1 MSRRKRKNSHKL
13 SRKRW
18 MKWRVLSMGLYGK
31 RQDHP
36 AWKSYRSYL
45 AYNNRYFKE
54 DALPGDRSPYYWLSD
69 EAKKDKAIKDK
80 NAYIETKNKGN
91 KNVKQ
96 SDC

>member
-1 MSRRKRKNSHKL
+1 MNRRKRKNSHKL

-18 MKWRVLSMGLYGK
+18 VKWRVLSMGLYGK

-54 DALPGDRSPYYWLSD
+54 DALPGSRFTFELWPDLCIRWTPVFWPFKL
-69 EAKKDKAIKDK
+69 
-80 NAYIETKNKGN
+80 T
-91 KNVKQ
+91 
-96 SDC
+96 